1 MLGESSLWGS
11 PLRFIALF
19 VLLLS
24 GCAATPEPADL
35 EPAAAVSAG
44 DGAEAEPGNVS
55 VKRENEKVVCHHER
69 DTGTHFSRRVCR
81 TVSEAEADRAANKT
95 GQYELKVR

>member
-1 MLGESSLWGS
+1 M
-11 PLRFIALF
+11 RFIVLF

-35 EPAAAVSAG
+35 EPAAADSAG

>member
-35 EPAAAVSAG
+35 EPAAA
-44 DGAEAEPGNVS
+44 VS

>member
-1 MLGESSLWGS
+1 MACWVHPTSMAGTSARERT
-11 PLRFIALF
+11 PHPHRCANN
-19 VLLLS
+19 VLKRTLT

-81 TVSEAEADRAANKT
+81 TVSEA
-95 GQYELKVR
+95 